1 MGARPKA
8 RTSAGS
14 LLQRLAQHAGGD
26 HAVDRAG
33 QVRAVLLDRADRQ
46 HDHRVLAVGSA
57 SISVQ
62 LR

>member
-14 LLQRLAQHAGGD
+14 FSSALPSTPAEITLSTEQGRCGPCCSMAPTGSTMT
-26 HAVDRAG
+26 VFSRS
-33 QVRAVLLDRADRQ
+33 
-46 HDHRVLAVGSA
+46 GSA
-57 SISVQ
+57 LISVQ